1 MKILDTR
8 VANNFSKTY
17 ANLKEPPATL
27 ETERL
32 KRNEYRARHGPLY
45 HKFHARHGVHTD
57 ILKDSSTPWA
67 KGVAAAGRS
76 TNRGWVIRRY
86 EGMQRVEGRTQ
97 SGLHFSCRGRPGS
110 YWKYLHVI
118 YGAHMLQEPNA
129 PPCYPLLPSPPFA
142 CSYSLPPFAQTP
154 FPLLFLFGCL
164 PFSVLRNGRF
174 CRCSF
179 SSLSL
184 PLTHLLHPLT
194 NPSETCRQR
203 LENSTKRFTPLLL
216 LPLSFRR
223 RNNEYS
229 YGLNFWWSRPLRAL
243 DPYPSIHP
251 SPLSFAST
259 VLVHLVRTAW
269 KRRDDFLF
277 LYRFLQ
283 VRDTISNKVEKG
295 TSKKNEEVAMH
306 ALRTQNW
313 KIKISAIVIPHQ

>member
-8 VANNFSKTY
+8 VANNFSETY

-129 PPCYPLLPSPPFA
+129 PPCYPLLPSPPSSAHTLFHLSCKPLFRFFSSSA
-142 CSYSLPPFAQTP
+142 AYLFLFCGMAGSAVAP
-154 FPLLFLFGCL
+154 FPL
-164 PFSVLRNGRF
+164 
-174 CRCSF
+174 
-179 SSLSL
+179 
-184 PLTHLLHPLT
+184 
-194 NPSETCRQR
+194 
-203 LENSTKRFTPLLL
+203 
-216 LPLSFRR
+216 
-223 RNNEYS
+223 
-229 YGLNFWWSRPLRAL
+229 
-243 DPYPSIHP
+243 
-251 SPLSFAST
+251 
-259 VLVHLVRTAW
+259 
-269 KRRDDFLF
+269 FLF
-277 LYRFLQ
+277 LSLISFIRSRIPPKPAGNVSRILQNVSRLSYCFRFLFADETTNTRMDWIFDGADPSGPSTHTLQ
-283 VRDTISNKVEKG
+283 STHHLFPSR
-295 TSKKNEEVAMH
+295 
-306 ALRTQNW
+306 LRCSC
-313 KIKISAIVIPHQ
+313 I